1 MILSTESIQKYI
13 DEGKINIKPFDSACL
28 KEASYTLK
36 LAEMVDIDSQEF
48 TLAMSLEKIT
58 LSPIIAAFVSTKSSI
73 ARKGIDVAQSSS
85 FCSPETDNQITFEIV
100 NHSKEKIRLE
110 KDEKVA
116 KLIFVEVK

>member
-13 DEGKINIKPFDSACL
+13 DEGKIKIEPFDSTCL

-36 LAEMVDIDSQEF
+36 LHDTLDVASQEF
-48 TLAMSLEKIT
+48 VNGMSIEKIT
-58 LSPIIAAFVSTKSSI
+58 LSPMVAAFVSTKSSI

-100 NHSKEKIRLE
+100 NHSKETIHLD
-110 KDEKVA
+110 KDEKIA
-116 KLIFVEVK
+116 KLIFMEVK